1 MGRPPFGGHRSV
13 GAALDGVRDRAPE
26 APRPRRRLHG
36 GARSRLHGGA
46 PPASA
51 RCSPPARLLVA
62 LCARPAR
69 IRPAL
74 SAHRVPGRD
83 VNSPRPHPPGAL
95 STVPAA
101 MQCVN
106 VTHVSVHPYSI
117 RSVARLVRRR
127 PSPWC
132 WKSGSQWGGTGTCGL
147 PGRRVRPGDVHRPRE
162 RRGGGRPGLLRA
174 GDGHDGV
181 RLRPNGRSRPCRV
194 PSRADGRRGPRGSES
209 ADERRR
215 ERRRRRARP
224 GAVVVRR
231 PLRRIGGLAVSA
243 EAEVGAR
250 GKRTRERRIRR

>member
-13 GAALDGVRDRAPE
+13 GAALDGDDGVRDRTPK
-26 APRPRRRLHG
+26 APRP
-36 GARSRLHGGA
+36 SPA
-46 PPASA
+46 PP
-51 RCSPPARLLVA
+51 RR
-62 LCARPAR
+62 RPAR
-69 IRPAL
+69 IRPL
-74 SAHRVPGRD
+74 PSARRVPGRD

-95 STVPAA
+95 STLPAA

-174 GDGHDGV
+174 GGGHDGV

-224 GAVVVRR
+224 GALVRR
-231 PLRRIGGLAVSA
+231 PLRRIGGPAVSA